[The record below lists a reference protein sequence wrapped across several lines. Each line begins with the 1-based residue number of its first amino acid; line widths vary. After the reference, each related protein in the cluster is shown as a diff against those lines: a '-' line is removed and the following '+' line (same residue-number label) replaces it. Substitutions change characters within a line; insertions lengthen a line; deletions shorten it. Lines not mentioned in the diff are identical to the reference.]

1 MFRWLLLGLLLAGLG
16 VGVNNGWLVLNWD
29 LMSKD
34 LHLPNS
40 NWTEDIYKTPDQT
53 KEDPASQPQ
62 APTYKAL
69 SDLIKF
75 K

>member
-29 LMSKD
+29 RMSKD

-40 NWTEDIYKTPDQT
+40 NWTEDIYKTPDQ
-53 KEDPASQPQ
+53 
-62 APTYKAL
+62 
-69 SDLIKF
+69 IK
-75 K
+75 